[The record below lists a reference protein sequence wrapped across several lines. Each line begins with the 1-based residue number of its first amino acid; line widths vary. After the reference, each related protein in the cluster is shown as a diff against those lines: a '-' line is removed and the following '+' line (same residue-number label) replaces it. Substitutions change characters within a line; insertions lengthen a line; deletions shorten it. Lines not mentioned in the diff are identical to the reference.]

1 MIVLLDT
8 STSVC
13 YVSLVEGAHVTE
25 HQWQADRTL
34 ARHLLAFLRDT
45 LAQRGAS
52 FGDLSGIG
60 AMKGPGSFTGLRIGL
75 SVANTLA
82 DGLAIPI
89 VGTAGDAWQVEA
101 QARLAR
107 GENDQ
112 IVLPMYSGEAH
123 ITQPR
128 K

>member
-60 AMKGPGSFTGLRIGL
+60 VMKGPGSFTGLRIGL

-82 DGLAIPI
+82 DSLAIPV
-89 VGTAGDAWQVEA
+89 VGTAGDAWQAEA

-112 IVLPMYSGEAH
+112 IVLPMYSSEAH